1 MKNLSD
7 KGRFKDVFSLDFS
20 HDGLGHLRL
29 LWLGKVNAASVLRA
43 AVVTLAIQG
52 GGVVDDKEN
61 FQQHPGTDDLGVVD
75 KSHHLVVTRQAR
87 ADLLISWVA
96 SLAIA
101 IARFNVQDT
110 FDLDKDSFGAPEA
123 AAPKDQSFSVS
134 WYLHCSILTQNL
146 TNLLKNPAA
155 SRHLSAFQ

>member
-1 MKNLSD
+1 MKNFGN

-29 LWLGKVNAASVLRA
+29 LWLGKVNATSVLGA
-43 AVVTLAIQG
+43 AVIALAIQG

-61 FQQHPGTDDLGVVD
+61 FQQHPGADDLGVID
-75 KSHHLVVTRQAR
+75 QPHHLVVARHAR
-87 ADLLISWVA
+87 ADLLIRWVA
-96 SLAIA
+96 ALAIA

-123 AAPKDQSFSVS
+123 SAPKNQSFSVR
-134 WYLHCSILTQNL
+134 WYLHCPILTQNL
-146 TNLLKNPAA
+146 ATLLKNPAA